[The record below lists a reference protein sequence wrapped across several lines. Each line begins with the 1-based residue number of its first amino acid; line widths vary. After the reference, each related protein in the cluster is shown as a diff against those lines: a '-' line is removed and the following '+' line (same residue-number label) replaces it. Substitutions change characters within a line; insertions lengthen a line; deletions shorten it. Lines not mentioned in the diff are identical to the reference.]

1 MMNWFCRLFGEAEG
15 KTLPL
20 SSGPGVLLL
29 AVILNC
35 GLSGAEHSA
44 FAQEAGDLQET
55 VQEAV
60 STRQDT
66 QISQDVWAEQKADL
80 TARYR
85 AAQANVDWLLG
96 RRSEEGEKVAAL
108 EGRIAEMGRRLT
120 EAKRLESSIQ
130 DSLIV
135 ILVKLEETVRA
146 GSPFLPEERALRLSS
161 VRRDLVQ
168 PDVPSAEKLRRLLEA
183 LQVEAG
189 YASTVEVYQDRI
201 EIDGQDVHADILRL
215 GRLSLFW
222 RTPDG
227 DRVGHYDRAADC
239 WMELSG
245 RHVRAITRA
254 MEMAT
259 RMRPMELIDLPL
271 GRIKP

>member
-1 MMNWFCRLFGEAEG
+1 MMTWHCRLVAGARGIIHPLRFLSVALVLIVAWGGDHGRASAQDSGE
-15 KTLPL
+15 
-20 SSGPGVLLL
+20 
-29 AVILNC
+29 
-35 GLSGAEHSA
+35 
-44 FAQEAGDLQET
+44 LQET
-55 VQEAV
+55 VQESV

-66 QISQDVWAEQKADL
+66 QGRLDGWAEEKADL
-80 TARYR
+80 TNRFR
-85 AAQANVDWLLG
+85 AARANVEWLRG
-96 RRSEEGEKVAAL
+96 RRSDELEKVTAL
-108 EGRIAEMGRRLT
+108 EGRVAEMGRRLI
-120 EAKRLESSIQ
+120 EAQRLENSIQ
-130 DSLIV
+130 DSLMV
-135 ILVKLEETVRA
+135 ILVTLEESVR
-146 GSPFLPEERALRLSS
+146 GGLPFLPEERDLRLES

-201 EIDGQDVHADILRL
+201 QIDGQDLHADILRL

-227 DRVGHYDRAADC
+227 DRMGLYDRAADS
-239 WMELSG
+239 WVELSG
-245 RHVRAITRA
+245 RHDRAIARA

-271 GRIKP
+271 GRIEP